1 MNQRLRIVHITGC
14 LDIGGQEKL
23 LVEFARHADRD
34 RFDLRFVSLG
44 TRGILAAELEALGW
58 PVTALDLA
66 PGLHWR
72 LPMRLAKLLRGW
84 NADLVHTHNDRPLI
98 YAAPAARLARIAG
111 VVHTRHGRGTG
122 NSRRQNVLAS
132 LAARL
137 ADHFVCVSN
146 DCAEL
151 AIAQGIPR
159 GRLCTLHNGID
170 TARFSFAGPNPH
182 GPAVIVAR
190 LCEDKDLTTLLHAVR
205 RVVPHA
211 PDFRLALAGD
221 GPLREV
227 LQGLAQ
233 ALRITDHVQFLGAV
247 RDVPALLKSA
257 RLFVLSS
264 VSEGVPLTLLE
275 AMATGLPTI
284 ATRVGG
290 IPEVVVED
298 VTSVLVRPRDPQ
310 ALADALLRLYRD
322 PDLGR
327 TIGAAARQHV
337 EDHFDI
343 RSMVQYYEQ
352 LYLST
357 CGQPPHRQAVGD
369 HSQVNPEEVPGC
381 ASHI

>member
-1 MNQRLRIVHITGC
+1 MNQRLRIVHVTGC

-44 TRGILAAELEALGW
+44 TRGVLAAELEALGW
-58 PVTALDLA
+58 PVTALDLV
-66 PGLHWR
+66 PGFHWR
-72 LPMRLAKLLRGW
+72 LPMRFAKLLRGW

-122 NSRRQNVLAS
+122 NSRRQNVLAA

-137 ADHFVCVSN
+137 TDHFVCVSD

-170 TARFSFAGPNPH
+170 TERFSFAGPNPH

-190 LCEDKDLTTLLHAVR
+190 LCEDKDLATLLHAVS

-221 GPLREV
+221 GPLREG
-227 LQGLAQ
+227 LQELARTLGI
-233 ALRITDHVQFLGAV
+233 ADHVQFLGAV

-343 RSMVQYYEQ
+343 RTMVQHYEQ

-357 CGQPPHRQAVGD
+357 CGQPPYRRPVGD
-369 HSQVNPEEVPGC
+369 HSQVHPEEVPGC